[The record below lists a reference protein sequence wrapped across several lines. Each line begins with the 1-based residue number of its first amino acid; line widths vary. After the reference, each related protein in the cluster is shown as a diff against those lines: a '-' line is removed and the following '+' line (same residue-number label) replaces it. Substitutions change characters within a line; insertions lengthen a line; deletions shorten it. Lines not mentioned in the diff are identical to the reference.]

1 MNQTHGGPHSAGG
14 QKPAWLDESFHE
26 NSESGFYILAATI
39 IDPTV
44 TDDVRAAIRALKGR
58 RDTSKSHWTEMD
70 HRQRRHAAQLV
81 AVQSGLHV
89 VAVGTPVPKR
99 RQERARSKSLTA
111 LVVEL
116 HGFEVDQ
123 LYIESREAALNK
135 DDISTVARA
144 RQTVLPKGTV
154 FRADHVHGRAEPLL
168 WISDIVAGAVHAQR
182 KGDPQYTAMLGDA
195 LLDFEVPTDC

>member
-1 MNQTHGGPHSAGG
+1 
-14 QKPAWLDESFHE
+14 
-26 NSESGFYILAATI
+26 
-39 IDPTV
+39 
-44 TDDVRAAIRALKGR
+44 
-58 RDTSKSHWTEMD
+58 MD
-70 HRQRRHAAQLV
+70 HRQRRDATQLV

-116 HGFEVDQ
+116 HGFEVNQ

-135 DDISTVARA
+135 RDIKTVARS
-144 RQTVLPKGTV
+144 RQTVLPKGSM
-154 FRADHVHGRAEPLL
+154 FRTDHVHGHSEPLL

-182 KGDPQYTAMLGDA
+182 KGDLQYIEMLGDA